1 METKSTQL
9 ALWAALLV
17 TFPVPYWVMEGG
29 WVPTFWLFEVSG
41 FTLAV
46 LLAEGGSINALL
58 TGLFLTEAALAAF
71 ALYGVARLGSRAL
84 HRHLS
89 PTARMAA
96 VVVLVVLLFGTAL
109 TGVYSTPLVA
119 EGRPINLL
127 QLIA

>member
-1 METKSTQL
+1 MN
-9 ALWAALLV
+9 
-17 TFPVPYWVMEGG
+17 G
-29 WVPTFWLFEVSG
+29 W
-41 FTLAV
+41 
-46 LLAEGGSINALL
+46 INAGDNGSLGYTNGDQRVVHGLL
-58 TGLFLTEAALAAF
+58 KGSGRRIHKEHSGIMEINDVEAALAAI

-96 VVVLVVLLFGTAL
+96 VLFLVVLLFGTAL
-109 TGVYSTPLVA
+109 TGIYSTPLVA